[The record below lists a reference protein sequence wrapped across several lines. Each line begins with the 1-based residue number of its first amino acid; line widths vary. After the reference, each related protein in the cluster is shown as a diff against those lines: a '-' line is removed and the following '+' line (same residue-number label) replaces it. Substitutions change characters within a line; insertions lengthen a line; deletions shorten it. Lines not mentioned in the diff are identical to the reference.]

1 MFAAEWGVGQALW
14 SLFWFFL
21 FVLWIWLVVMI
32 FADIIRSHD
41 LGGWSKA
48 LWAVGIILFPYL
60 GVFVYLIAR
69 GGSMGEREAQQRQA
83 TQAAFQAYAQQT
95 AGTPVSAADELAK
108 LADLKASGHLTDAE
122 YEQMKGRIVNA

>member
-1 MFAAEWGVGQALW
+1 M
-14 SLFWFFL
+14 
-21 FVLWIWLVVMI
+21 
-32 FADIIRSHD
+32 
-41 LGGWSKA
+41 
-48 LWAVGIILFPYL
+48 
-60 GVFVYLIAR
+60 
-69 GGSMGEREAQQRQA
+69 A